1 MDEIIK
7 IAIIHGDSLVD
18 GINKNGQIDYINC
31 TLDDEYFHIVLMLKY
46 LENNYK
52 DNNILQEY
60 DIYTSVN
67 KIALTLSRMGEI
79 VFLNTTSYRKDI
91 LAKHGR
97 NGIIILPND
106 VTDEQRKSLNEL
118 KEKINKFKEIQIWY
132 NITPDGKAQM
142 IMGDANI
149 IDDYFKTKT
158 R

>member
-31 TLDDEYFHIVLMLKY
+31 TLDNEYFHIVLMLEY

-52 DNNILQEY
+52 DNEVLQEY

-91 LAKHGR
+91 LEKHGR
-97 NGIIILPND
+97 NGIVILPNN
-106 VTDEQRKSLNEL
+106 VTDEQRKSLEEL

-132 NITPDGKAQM
+132 DITIEGKAQM